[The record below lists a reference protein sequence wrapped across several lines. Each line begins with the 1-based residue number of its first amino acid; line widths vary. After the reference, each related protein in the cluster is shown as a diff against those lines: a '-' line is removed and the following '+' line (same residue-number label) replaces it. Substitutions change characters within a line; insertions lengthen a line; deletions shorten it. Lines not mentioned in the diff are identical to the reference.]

1 MSEGHKIQPLPDA
14 KRSIFLSLIY
24 ESGKLI
30 MLFAMQITNVGVYRI
45 RELFGYFFLIGPLNF
60 DQ

>member
-30 MLFAMQITNVGVYRI
+30 MLFAMQFTNVGVYGS
-45 RELFGYFFLIGPLNF
+45 ESGCYLVAFLNRTPIY
-60 DQ
+60 